1 MELIDDI
8 YWILF
13 KYIYHIQYIN
23 QINRL
28 FYLIQQDI
36 ITKIKKIQKCYRKY
50 IFRLYLKS
58 KIVYRK
64 KDIDSIDLIWDSTFS
79 VFILDIY
86 KTQLLYTEINNIF
99 LPPKTTPTQI

>member
-28 FYLIQQDI
+28 FYLIHNTREDFE
-36 ITKIKKIQKCYRKY
+36 R
-50 IFRLYLKS
+50 
-58 KIVYRK
+58 
-64 KDIDSIDLIWDSTFS
+64 
-79 VFILDIY
+79 ILDI
-86 KTQLLYTEINNIF
+86 
-99 LPPKTTPTQI
+99 PTATLSTKSMLIYLHICQFFQFNLNKN

>member
-23 QINRL
+23 LTNRL
-28 FYLIQQDI
+28 FYIIHKNI
-36 ITKIKKIQKCYRKY
+36 ITKFKKIQKWYRNY
-50 IFRLYLKS
+50 QFRLYLKS

-64 KDIDSIDLIWDSTFS
+64 KDIDSIDLIWDSNFS
-79 VFILDIY
+79 IFILDMY
-86 KTQLLYTEINNIF
+86 KTQLLYTKINNLF
-99 LPPKTTPTQI
+99 LLK

>member
-28 FYLIQQDI
+28 FYLIHNNI
-36 ITKIKKIQKCYRKY
+36 ITKIKKIQKCYRNY
-50 IFRLYLKS
+50 QFRLYLKS

-64 KDIDSIDLIWDSTFS
+64 KDIDSIDLIWDSDFS
-79 VFILDIY
+79 IFILDMY
-86 KTQLLYTEINNIF
+86 KTQLLYTKINNLFID
-99 LPPKTTPTQI
+99 L

>member
-13 KYIYHIQYIN
+13 KYIYHNQYIN

-28 FYLIQQDI
+28 FYLIHNNI
-36 ITKIKKIQKCYRKY
+36 ITKIKKIQKCYRHY
-50 IFRLYLKS
+50 QFRLYLKS

-64 KDIDSIDLIWDSTFS
+64 KYIDSIDLIWDSNFS
-79 VFILDIY
+79 VFILDMY
-86 KTQLLYTEINNIF
+86 KTQLLYTKINNLF
-99 LPPKTTPTQI
+99 LLK